1 MKNVIYYDEA
11 QTLTE
16 EQLREITIMVRR
28 TVFINDTRTL
38 NEKLDDLTDDNLLDA
53 MTADFANFRRE
64 TDPVGVM
71 SHNWLW
77 NRWIRS

>member
-1 MKNVIYYDEA
+1 MNGIIYYDEA

-16 EQLREITIMVRR
+16 QQLRDLTIMIRP
-28 TVFINDTRTL
+28 TVFINDTRTT
-38 NEKLDDLTDDNLLDA
+38 EQKLDDLTNDNLLDS
-53 MTADFANFRRE
+53 MEHSFADFRRE
-64 TDPVGVM
+64 TDPCGVM